1 MNRKKLKKL
10 YEEYD
15 YESIYDKQ
23 IKNLEDYE
31 NLRLNS
37 VYTSHYS
44 WYNSLSEENGYCD
57 TGIRGTREP
66 VVFYERKQ
74 L

>member
-15 YESIYDKQ
+15 YVEIYDKQ

-31 NLRLNS
+31 NL
-37 VYTSHYS
+37 
-44 WYNSLSEENGYCD
+44 
-57 TGIRGTREP
+57 
-66 VVFYERKQ
+66 
-74 L
+74 

>member
-23 IKNLEDYE
+23 IKSLEEYE
-31 NLRLNS
+31 NLRLE
-37 VYTSHYS
+37 YAAK
-44 WYNSLSEENGYCD
+44 LSKLYKCTVDDICRDLG
-57 TGIRGTREP
+57 
-66 VVFYERKQ
+66 
-74 L
+74 LL

>member
-37 VYTSHYS
+37 VYTLL
-44 WYNSLSEENGYCD
+44 NL
-57 TGIRGTREP
+57 
-66 VVFYERKQ
+66 
-74 L
+74 